1 MTGELKDKL
10 KKLEKDLEQFHAHY
24 KPTKKTTEKKSLE
37 RQKIS
42 KQNNEEASSSVKH
55 VATIGIEIL
64 SGAAVGA
71 FLGYYC
77 DEFFTTKPLCFI
89 IFMILGVAGG
99 FVNIIKKFK

>member
-1 MTGELKDKL
+1 MSGELKDKL
-10 KKLEKDLEQFHAHY
+10 KKLEQDLAQFPISNKA
-24 KPTKKTTEKKSLE
+24 TIKKAKNTTSTTNQNKKES
-37 RQKIS
+37 
-42 KQNNEEASSSVKH
+42 SSSVKY

-64 SGAAVGA
+64 SGAAVGG